1 MTEQE
6 QPQTQ
11 TKGSPLK
18 AAMSVVLK
26 ANDVVVAE
34 VDDPVLWNSVFAAIS
49 LGRSTLAAVP
59 APSPSPLLSLP
70 LPSGRNALDGQGSTA
85 DAVIASAMANTPLI
99 EPVQKFARELG
110 VDVDVLIGACD
121 PSVTDP
127 FVTLDSHHWEAMRR
141 DLPSRGAKAIA
152 PIQLA
157 ASVLCLW
164 ARHAGIGA
172 VTQSMAQN
180 VLANIAGR
188 DPNPGRGLDS
198 SDWLQR
204 KQGGVVTINPAKIS
218 KAIVVVA
225 GFCNKDWGAW
235 RAL

>member
-1 MTEQE
+1 MAEQE
-6 QPQTQ
+6 QSQ
-11 TKGSPLK
+11 TKESPLK
-18 AAMSVVLK
+18 ATMSVVLK

-34 VDDPVLWNSVFAAIS
+34 VDDPVLWNAVFAAIS
-49 LGRSTLAAVP
+49 SGRSTLAVTAQ
-59 APSPSPLLSLP
+59 AQPLPLPSLP
-70 LPSGRNALDGQGSTA
+70 LPVGQYVQDPQVSAA
-85 DAVIASAMANTPLI
+85 DAVVATTVANTPLI

-110 VDVDVLIGACD
+110 VDINVLIGACD
-121 PSVTDP
+121 PSAADP

-141 DLPSRGAKAIA
+141 DLPSRGAKAMS

-164 ARHAGIGA
+164 ARHAGIGS

-180 VLANIAGR
+180 VLANIGCR

-204 KQGGVVTINPAKIS
+204 KQGGVVAINPAKIS

-225 GFCNKDWGAW
+225 GFCNKDWAAW

>member
-6 QPQTQ
+6 QPQT
-11 TKGSPLK
+11 KESPLK

-34 VDDPVLWNSVFAAIS
+34 VDDPVLWNSIFAAIS
-49 LGRSTLAAVP
+49 SGRSTLAAVA
-59 APSPSPLLSLP
+59 APSP
-70 LPSGRNALDGQGSTA
+70 LPSFPLSPGQHALDGHGSTA

-110 VDVDVLIGACD
+110 VDVNVLIGACD

-172 VTQSMAQN
+172 VTQAMAQN

-218 KAIVVVA
+218 KAIAVVA
-225 GFCNKDWGAW
+225 GFCSKDWGAW